1 MILIKNRTSKIIGLL
16 LGIVIVVLIRLG
28 MCARPTEPTIRPY
41 ERQRDKQALLDIFTK
56 NYYWL
61 VENPQFSADFYLEH
75 QAPKMSPEYIGKET
89 IKVLV
94 VANKVVGFIGYYKKK
109 FYEGFIHFLAIDEAY
124 RGKHYGEKL
133 MRHAINDLFYQG
145 ADLIRVET
153 RTNNIPAITLYKR
166 LGFEETKQEDGF
178 VFFELKK

>member
-1 MILIKNRTSKIIGLL
+1 
-16 LGIVIVVLIRLG
+16 
-28 MCARPTEPTIRPY
+28 
-41 ERQRDKQALLDIFTK
+41 
-56 NYYWL
+56 
-61 VENPQFSADFYLEH
+61 
-75 QAPKMSPEYIGKET
+75 
-89 IKVLV
+89 
-94 VANKVVGFIGYYKKK
+94 
-109 FYEGFIHFLAIDEAY
+109 
-124 RGKHYGEKL
+124 